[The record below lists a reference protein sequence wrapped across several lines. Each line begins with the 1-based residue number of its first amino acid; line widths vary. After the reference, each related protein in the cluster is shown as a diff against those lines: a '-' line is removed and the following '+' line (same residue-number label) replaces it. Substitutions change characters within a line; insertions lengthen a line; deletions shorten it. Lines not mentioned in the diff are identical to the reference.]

1 MEEETSIGLLIQVS
15 LPLLLF
21 ASPPGSK
28 SRMTLGGGT
37 NAAFA
42 PQIDYM
48 THVFAPVAKKFGV
61 NFDIRVERRGY
72 YPRGGGLV
80 SVEVPSIPV
89 LKCVNLTDM
98 GSVLRIRGMSF
109 VAGALPLKAAHEIA
123 DYATRALRR
132 HFPPD
137 VPIDIHRYKEA
148 PRFAVGTGSGI
159 TLYAETSTGMTFGG
173 SCLGDRSKRNNVIG
187 EEAAE
192 ELTEA
197 FLAKACLDK
206 WAQDQVILF
215 MALARGKSVIRS
227 TSLTLHTK
235 TAIFVAEKFT
245 GMGLLPSSVEVSI
258 EILLDRIDCP
268 GLRLPHKEMTY
279 MRIYLFDV
287 DVRTGQ
293 APPYLPIIFQE
304 QFKFSKKFY
313 AMKDWTELEV
323 MLRFQAL
330 NVELL
335 QRQIGGYSK
344 ILAEYQGNAWDVL
357 VACNHDPVD
366 SPVTS
371 EGRARL
377 VMKPTVHMPTTIAP
391 ECHVRFMVCTIGWTP
406 PWRPYGATVGDK
418 PSKSR
423 RLGDSLPKVS
433 WSSMESLAGRNKSRG
448 SAGMGDQVTRGAIV
462 SAEIDVLKVC
472 CKSMRYRPSGRVYI
486 QVTYLGQAASTVP
499 KLP

>member
-1 MEEETSIGLLIQVS
+1 MESAGEPGIISVDGNHLEGGGQILRLAAALSGLLKKPVEVFDIRGGRPKPGLMAQHLTGLQLSSLICNGTLSGASLGSTQVVLTPGPVMTAGVYDMDTGTAGSGANMEEETSIGLLIQVS

-344 ILAEYQGNAWDVL
+344 ILA
-357 VACNHDPVD
+357 
-366 SPVTS
+366 
-371 EGRARL
+371 
-377 VMKPTVHMPTTIAP
+377 
-391 ECHVRFMVCTIGWTP
+391 
-406 PWRPYGATVGDK
+406 
-418 PSKSR
+418 
-423 RLGDSLPKVS
+423 
-433 WSSMESLAGRNKSRG
+433 
-448 SAGMGDQVTRGAIV
+448 
-462 SAEIDVLKVC
+462 
-472 CKSMRYRPSGRVYI
+472 
-486 QVTYLGQAASTVP
+486 
-499 KLP
+499 